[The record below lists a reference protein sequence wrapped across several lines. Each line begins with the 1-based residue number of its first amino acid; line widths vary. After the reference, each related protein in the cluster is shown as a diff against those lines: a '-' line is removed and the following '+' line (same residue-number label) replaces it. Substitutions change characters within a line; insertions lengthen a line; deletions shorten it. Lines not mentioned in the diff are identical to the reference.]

1 MPCSSM
7 LHNSS
12 KRLDPINSPRDGKKL
27 VSCAGIRNLTV
38 TALALGYFGA
48 YRGLLDLSWV
58 YDNFIPLLTA
68 SVLFSFALSA
78 LLYAAALR
86 KGAVCAKGGCTGM
99 HRYCP
104 SCLSR
109 ASV

>member
-1 MPCSSM
+1 MS
-7 LHNSS
+7 
-12 KRLDPINSPRDGKKL
+12 R
-27 VSCAGIRNLTV
+27 AGTRNLTV

-78 LLYAAALR
+78 VLYAAALR
-86 KGAVCAKGGCTGM
+86 KGAVCAKGGCTGA
-99 HRYCP
+99 HRHSP
-104 SCLSR
+104 PCLSN
-109 ASV
+109 ASVQCRLSSMPVVQS